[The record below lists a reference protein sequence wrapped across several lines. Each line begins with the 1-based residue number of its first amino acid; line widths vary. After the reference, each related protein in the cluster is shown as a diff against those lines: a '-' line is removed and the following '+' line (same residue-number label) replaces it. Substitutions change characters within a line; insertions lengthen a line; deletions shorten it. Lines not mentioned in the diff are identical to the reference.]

1 MNLSVFLL
9 VEMFATVLKALKTI
23 NMREILINLPEE
35 LVEYLDESPY
45 IGDRSKFIVMLI
57 KRWQRESERSR
68 CEIEQAENDPQTLRH
83 FLK

>member
-9 VEMFATVLKALKTI
+9 VEMFVTILKALKTI

-35 LVEYLDESPY
+35 LVKYIDSNPY
-45 IGDRSKFIVMLI
+45 IGDRSKFIAMLI
-57 KRWQRESERSR
+57 KRWQREAEKSR
-68 CEIEQAENDPQTLRH
+68 CEIKQAENDPNTLRH